1 MFTRKTKYE
10 IVAAGPYGQW
20 AVRHRGAWKL
30 RGDSGS
36 GPRA

>member
-20 AVRHRGAWKL
+20 ALRHRGAWK
-30 RGDSGS
+30 
-36 GPRA
+36 AKK